1 MPNMNNQNDA
11 HGLIE
16 HVEVPGRVD
25 FLFRNSLKALVF
37 NDKGEVLVVKED
49 GRDMWDIPGGGIDH
63 GESIEDVIR
72 RELKEEVNFEGKF
85 KYKVILVESPV
96 FVESIKIWQMRII
109 FAIWPENTVFSPG
122 QDGDEIQFVNPSEL
136 KMSDVATER
145 VIADYAELA
154 KTFQPS

>member
-1 MPNMNNQNDA
+1 MNNKNDVY
-11 HGLIE
+11 GRIE
-16 HVEVPGRVD
+16 HTEIPGRVD

-37 NDKGEVLVVKED
+37 NDKGEVLLVKED

-72 RELKEEVNFEGKF
+72 RELREEVNFEGEF

-96 FVESIKIWQMRII
+96 FVESIRIWQMRII

-122 QDGDEIQFVNPSEL
+122 QDGDEIQFVDPNEL
-136 KMSDVATER
+136 KLSDVATER

-154 KTFQPS
+154 KTVQPS

>member
-1 MPNMNNQNDA
+1 MNDNNDA
-11 HGLIE
+11 HGLIK
-16 HVEVPGRVD
+16 HVNVPGRVD

-37 NDKGEVLVVKED
+37 NDKGEVLLVKED

-85 KYKVILVESPV
+85 KYKVILAESPV

-109 FAIWPENTVFSPG
+109 FAVWPENTVFSPG
-122 QDGDEIQFVNPSEL
+122 QDGDEIRFVNPGEL
-136 KMSDVATER
+136 KMSDIATER

-154 KTFQPS
+154 RAVQPS